1 MGLIIGIMSDSH
13 GSLKW
18 FKRAYNLLKDTDLI
32 IHAGDILYHGPRNPL
47 PDEYLPKELSEFINT
62 IPKEKIIFVKGNCDS
77 DVDQMVI
84 NHDIS
89 KRFKIIDIKPFT
101 MGIIHGDQFKNDSE
115 MFKFME
121 EFDIDIL
128 IHGHYHVKKAVSS
141 NNKIIISPGSVSL
154 PKDSSKSA
162 GILTIEKFNV
172 AVEFFD
178 LSSGELLVKKSFKLV
193 K

>member
-1 MGLIIGIMSDSH
+1 
-13 GSLKW
+13 
-18 FKRAYNLLKDTDLI
+18 
-32 IHAGDILYHGPRNPL
+32 
-47 PDEYLPKELSEFINT
+47 
-62 IPKEKIIFVKGNCDS
+62 
-77 DVDQMVI
+77 
-84 NHDIS
+84 
-89 KRFKIIDIKPFT
+89 
-101 MGIIHGDQFKNDSE
+101 

-121 EFDIDIL
+121 GFDIDIL